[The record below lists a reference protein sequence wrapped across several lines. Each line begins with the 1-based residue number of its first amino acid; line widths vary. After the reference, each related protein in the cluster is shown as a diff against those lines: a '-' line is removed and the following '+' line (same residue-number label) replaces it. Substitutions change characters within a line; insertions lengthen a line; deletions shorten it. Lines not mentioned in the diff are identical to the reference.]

1 MGRSSAGT
9 WSRRAIVA
17 LIAPALLALAA
28 CGGSSADKG
37 TASAGEALRRSTSDE
52 PRTLDPQFV
61 PGNAGAAVMGDMFEG
76 LLTKD
81 MRGNIV
87 AGLAESDSVSADGRV
102 HTFRLRENIRF
113 SDGRPITAADFVYS
127 FRRSA
132 DPRTAARS
140 SRALFPIRNARG
152 IIGRRMPV
160 ERLGVSAPDP
170 RTVVIELERPT
181 AYIRDILASFPTAV
195 VPRHAIEAHGQQWTT
210 AANIV
215 TSGAYTLA
223 EWVPNT
229 HIKLRRN
236 PHHYDAANIRIAEI
250 IYYPVERPAT
260 ALTRYRAGELD
271 IVFNVPVN
279 QIDWIRRTF
288 PNELKSSPV
297 IGLFYVL
304 LNNSRPP
311 MNDVRV
317 RRALS
322 IAIDRDQI
330 ANTLMRNEA
339 QPAYSIVPLA
349 MPDYPNN
356 PMPFSRQPIAERQRE
371 ARALLAEAGYTAQRP
386 LRFAYKFGGQ
396 EVNRRLAV
404 ALQSMWQAIGAQVE
418 LDNVGANSAVAD
430 ARTGNYQAIRYT
442 YYAPFRDAVGFL
454 RLFETGSNTNFS
466 RHANPAFD
474 RALDEADAVRDSAQ
488 RVARLRE
495 VETMVMNDYP
505 VAPVYFHIRYYLVS
519 SRVQGFV
526 AHPGGEHLSR
536 YMSFGAAR

>member
-1 MGRSSAGT
+1 MRRSSESG
-9 WSRRAIVA
+9 WIRRLILTLVTPA
-17 LIAPALLALAA
+17 LIVLAS
-28 CGGSSADKG
+28 CGGP
-37 TASAGEALRRSTSDE
+37 AGETGSASSGQALRRSTSDE

-81 MRGNIV
+81 REGNIV
-87 AGLAESDSVSADGRV
+87 PGLSDSASVSADGRT
-102 HTFRLRENIRF
+102 HTFRLRRNIRW
-113 SDGRPITAADFVYS
+113 SDGRPITAEDFVYS

-140 SRALFPIRNARG
+140 SRALFPIRNARA
-152 IIGRRMPV
+152 IIGRRMSV
-160 ERLGVSAPDP
+160 ERLGVSAPDSQ
-170 RTVVIELERPT
+170 TVVIELERPT

-195 VPRHAIEAHGQQWTT
+195 VPRHVIEQHGQQWTT
-210 AANIV
+210 ASNIV
-215 TSGAYTLA
+215 TSGAYTLT

-229 HIKLRRN
+229 HIRLRRN
-236 PHHYDAANIRIAEI
+236 QHHYDAANIQIEEVV
-250 IYYPVERPAT
+250 YYPVERPQT

-279 QIDWIRRTF
+279 RIDWIRQSF

-304 LNNSRPP
+304 LNNDRAP

-371 ARALLAEAGYTAQRP
+371 ARALLAEAGFNAQRP
-386 LRFAYKFGGQ
+386 LRFSYKFGGQ

-466 RHANPAFD
+466 RYANPAFD
-474 RALDEADAVRDSAQ
+474 RALHEADGILDPRQ
-488 RVARLRE
+488 RIARLRE
-495 VETMVMNDYP
+495 VETMAMSDFP
-505 VAPVYFHIRYYLVS
+505 VAPIYFHIRYYLVS
-519 SRVQGFV
+519 SRIRGFV

-536 YMSFGAAR
+536 YMSFSATR